1 MKTLLLG
8 AASVLMPGKKA
19 KVVIVGLQFA
29 VLAYQL
35 LKKEDNEADRISSR

>member
-19 KVVIVGLQFA
+19 KLAIVGIQFA
-29 VLAYQL
+29 VIAYQL
-35 LKKEDNEADRISSR
+35 LKKEDTKTENIRER